1 MTGFVCNTR
10 RLISVEDQMTTRRA
24 LWCVLVAVAVTASA
38 CLQPSAV
45 GVQYS
50 PTAHEPTLADVYPA
64 ANGGDLGTIVFV
76 HGGGFQ
82 TGSRADI
89 TTYAGPVLAQTLRGW
104 DVISID
110 YRFAAYPA
118 AIHDLADAIDFVR
131 SARGRLLGL
140 SSRRIV
146 VVGHSAG
153 AAIATDLA
161 LTANDGAS
169 GPFGELPKV
178 DAWIAAAG
186 LLDFTV
192 AGPADAHDSWITSGH
207 HDASPITH
215 LDAGDPLGL
224 IIHGADDPIA
234 GIGHALFFIQRA
246 RQVGHPTLYRIAS
259 DPGPCSGHMPL
270 CEAVR
275 PTLDGFLDAV
285 AR

>member
-1 MTGFVCNTR
+1 
-10 RLISVEDQMTTRRA
+10 MTTRRA
-24 LWCVLVAVAVTASA
+24 LWCVLAAVAITASA

-50 PTAHEPTLADVYPA
+50 PAAHDATVADVYPA

-82 TGSRADI
+82 TGSRTDI
-89 TTYAGPVLAQTLRGW
+89 TSYAGPVLAQTLRGW
-104 DVISID
+104 DVMSID

-118 AIHDLADAIDFVR
+118 AIHDLADAIEFVR
-131 SARGRLLGL
+131 STKGRLLGL
-140 SSRRIV
+140 SDRRIV

-153 AAIATDLA
+153 AAVAADLA
-161 LTANDGAS
+161 LTANDGAA
-169 GPFGELPKV
+169 GPFGALPKV
-178 DAWIAAAG
+178 DGWISAAG

-192 AGPADAHDSWITSGH
+192 AGPADAHHAWVTGGDRN
-207 HDASPITH
+207 ASPITH

-224 IIHGADDPIA
+224 IIHGTNDPIA
-234 GIGHALFFIQRA
+234 GVGHALFFIQRS
-246 RQVGHPTLYRIAS
+246 RQVGHATLYRLFNE
-259 DPGPCSGHMPL
+259 PGSCSGHMPL

-275 PTLDGFLDAV
+275 PTLDGFLDAI